1 MGSKRPCCHTPLCTG
16 IATRRAVPT
25 QDPLLD
31 FDSEVKIA
39 YTDPIPA
46 PTSWPLAA
54 PPIHAIDTTSR
65 VVSFVLGFALASV
78 IAWLGSISGDEV
90 AATGNSAPVASHS
103 APVASAGTP
112 VVAADIHE
120 KKPATIREPKPTET
134 RAVTASSTASA
145 PAYAAVSAPR
155 SIAAAAP
162 PAAAPPVAAAPIR
175 VAPARTAEAA
185 PAPSNATAARTS
197 RQAASGYRGGLSL
210 TSNPAGAQ
218 VVLNGKVVGETPVVL
233 NDLPVGSRA
242 IVVRRDGY
250 SPWSA
255 SVRVVANQRTAVRAN
270 LIPQSGS

>member
-1 MGSKRPCCHTPLCTG
+1 MRKYDVYGNCKAAS
-16 IATRRAVPT
+16 VPT

-31 FDSEVKIA
+31 FNSEVTLV

-46 PTSWPLAA
+46 PTSWPVAA

-78 IAWLGSISGDEV
+78 IAWVGSISGDEV

-103 APVASAGTP
+103 APVASVGTP

-120 KKPATIREPKPTET
+120 KKPATIRDPEPTGT
-134 RAVTASSTASA
+134 RAVAASSTASA
-145 PAYAAVSAPR
+145 SGSAPR
-155 SIAAAAP
+155 LIAVAAP
-162 PAAAPPVAAAPIR
+162 AAVAPPTP
-175 VAPARTAEAA
+175 VAPAKTAEAA
-185 PAPSNATAARTS
+185 PAPPIATAARTS
-197 RQAASGYRGGLSL
+197 RQTTNGYRGGLSL
-210 TSNPAGAQ
+210 TSSPAGAQ